1 MPIYWTLK
9 SVPELSHLPRQERG
23 RAWRRV
29 GYKTLRHWQ
38 AWLGLIAC
46 GACAGLGGY
55 VGGSFGHSIVG
66 AAVGGGIGGF
76 IFSQASIHVAR
87 LHYRDVLLGNER
99 S

>member
-9 SVPELSHLPRQERG
+9 SVPELSSLPRQERG

-29 GYKTLRHWQ
+29 GFKTLHHWQ
-38 AWLGLIAC
+38 TWIGLIAC
-46 GACAGLGGY
+46 GACAGIGSYIGA
-55 VGGSFGHSIVG
+55 SFGHPIAG

-87 LHYRDVLLGNER
+87 LHYRDVLIGSE
-99 S
+99 SA